1 MQSILHLREES
12 GTPGNWRILILLGGE
27 GSISVRK
34 TVKHSKTRTN
44 QQNTAKAAPGGGDRK
59 RQKKKRR
66 GHLVDAILILA
77 VLIGAGLLAYP
88 GFSDWWND
96 LHQSRAIAGYVE
108 QVADMSAEKND
119 QIWKEAQAYNKK
131 LTGKSGDRF
140 LLTDEEKAAYERTL
154 NVTGTGIM
162 GYVNIPKIGVSLPIY
177 HGTDPA
183 VLEIAVGHIEGSSL
197 PVGGK
202 GTHCVISGHRGL
214 PSAKLFTDIDQLQEG
229 DTFQLQVLSR
239 TLTYE
244 VDQIRIVLPD
254 ELSDLAIDPDKDYCT
269 LVTCTPYGVNTHRL
283 LVRGHRIDEAQTELT
298 VSADAVQIEPRYV
311 VPFLT
316 LPILAL
322 IALWIL
328 LSSGRRAGSRKK
340 RDE

>member
-1 MQSILHLREES
+1 MKGSLC
-12 GTPGNWRILILLGGE
+12 RII
-27 GSISVRK
+27 V
-34 TVKHSKTRTN
+34 N
-44 QQNTAKAAPGGGDRK
+44 QNTSPKQLNKEDAGNEGRHGASAR
-59 RQKKKRR
+59 RKKRGSR
-66 GHLVDAILILA
+66 LINA
-77 VLIGAGLLAYP
+77 VLVLIFLAGIGLLAYP
-88 GFSDWWND
+88 TFSDWWND

-108 QVADMSAEKND
+108 KVSDMSDEKSRAM
-119 QIWKEAQAYNKK
+119 WEAAQAYNER
-131 LTGKSGDRF
+131 LLQKSGDRF
-140 LLTDEEKAAYERTL
+140 VLTDEEKEAYNKVL
-154 NVTGTGIM
+154 DVTGTGIM
-162 GYVNIPKIGVSLPIY
+162 GYVNIPRIAVSLPIY

-214 PSAKLFTDIDQLQEG
+214 PSAKLFTDIDQLKEG
-229 DTFQLQVLSR
+229 DTFQLQVLNR

-254 ELSDLAIDPDKDYCT
+254 QLEDLAIDPDKDYCT

-283 LVRGHRIDEAQTELT
+283 LVRGHRIKEEQTDFV
-298 VSADAVQIEPRYV
+298 VSADAVLIEPRYV
-311 VPFLT
+311 IPFIA

-328 LSSGRRAGSRKK
+328 FFSGRSRRTGNKED
-340 RDE
+340 RGR